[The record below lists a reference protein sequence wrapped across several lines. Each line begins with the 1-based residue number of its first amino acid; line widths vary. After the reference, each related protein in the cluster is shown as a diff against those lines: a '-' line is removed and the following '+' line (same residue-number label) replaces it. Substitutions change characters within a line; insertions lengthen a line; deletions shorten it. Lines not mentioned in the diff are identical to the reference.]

1 MRTLESGVLEKQ
13 TMPKWSW
20 ALPLLAWSALIYA
33 SVIEAGGLVLTL
45 MAIVL
50 LGTVVAAV
58 HHAEVLAHRVGEP
71 FGSLVLALAVTLIE
85 VSLIV
90 SVMLSDTSPAGST
103 LARDTVFATVMLA
116 CNGVLGICLVVA
128 GWRYHEPVVSL
139 RAASSFLAVLTVL
152 TTSALVLPGFTRS
165 AAGPIY
171 STAQLVFVAS
181 ASVTLYIIFLFI
193 QTVRHRGDFLAADTL
208 DDADPLASDAP
219 SNTATALAAFVL
231 LVALSAIVLIAKKLS
246 PALES
251 AMLAANVVEPAAV
264 VGVIVAATVLLP
276 ESLSALRSAR
286 RNQLQTSI
294 NLGLG
299 SALASTALTLP
310 AVAGVAIFTQEPM
323 ILGLSGTNEIFL
335 ALTIVVATMTLG
347 AGRATILQGAV
358 HLVILA
364 LYLFLV
370 VIP

>member
-1 MRTLESGVLEKQ
+1 
-13 TMPKWSW
+13 MPLWSW
-20 ALPLLAWSALIYA
+20 AVPLLAWVGLVYA
-33 SVIEAGGLVLTL
+33 SLTGAGGPISIL
-45 MAIVL
+45 MAITL

-58 HHAEVLAHRVGEP
+58 HHAEVIAHRVGEP

-103 LARDTVFATVMLA
+103 LARDTVFATVILA
-116 CNGVLGICLVVA
+116 CNGILGICLMVA
-128 GWRYHEPVVSL
+128 GWRYHEPVVRL

-171 STAQLVFVAS
+171 STAQLIFVAS
-181 ASVTLYIIFLFI
+181 ASLILYIVFLFV
-193 QTVRHRGDFLAADTL
+193 QTVRHQGYFLAADTP
-208 DDADPLASDAP
+208 DDAEPLVHHVP
-219 SNTATALAAFVL
+219 SNKATGLATVVL
-231 LVALSAIVLIAKKLS
+231 LVALSAVVLIAKKLS
-246 PALES
+246 PVLES
-251 AMLAANVVEPAAV
+251 AMHAAKIAEPDAV

-276 ESLSALRSAR
+276 ECLSALRSAR

-294 NLGLG
+294 NLALG

-310 AVAGVAIFTQEPM
+310 AVAAVAIATREPM
-323 ILGLSGTNEIFL
+323 ILGLSPANEIFL

-358 HLVILA
+358 HLMILA

-370 VIP
+370 VVP